1 LNWNLSYSDDLTTS
15 QQQYLNYSGV
25 LNVYYCPNSSPQIQA
40 ISFGQVPPDP
50 VTCLPLGQLG
60 QPSVAQLNQTFLS
73 KNLVGVVGY
82 SLRRNTWLLSLFDT
96 RREYQGLAGGSDTTR
111 GLQASWSLRPAVH
124 TTFTLT
130 GGMSHAELST
140 GNQQDDLW
148 NIALVAT
155 HQFQPKVTGSLE
167 ARHQERKSNL
177 AGTDFTENS
186 VAARLNLTF

>member
-1 LNWNLSYSDDLTTS
+1 
-15 QQQYLNYSGV
+15 
-25 LNVYYCPNSSPQIQA
+25 
-40 ISFGQVPPDP
+40 
-50 VTCLPLGQLG
+50 
-60 QPSVAQLNQTFLS
+60 VAQLNQTFLS